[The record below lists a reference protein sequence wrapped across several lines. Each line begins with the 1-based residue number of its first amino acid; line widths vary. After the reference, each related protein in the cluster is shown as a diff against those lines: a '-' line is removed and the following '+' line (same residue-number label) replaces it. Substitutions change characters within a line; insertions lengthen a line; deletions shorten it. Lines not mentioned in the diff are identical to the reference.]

1 MYLKPHDIDGHGLDV
16 LQFLHPVVNLL
27 TEVLEVELQSLTL
40 LKDLLGG
47 VQAGSSDSTQM
58 EEILPEALVAKVP
71 EELDRLVSP
80 GGIDGRVV
88 ELEHGIVVMGYVRL
102 LDHLH
107 GWGTLCISK
116 REENAA
122 VKTSTY

>member
-1 MYLKPHDIDGHGLDV
+1 MYLQPHDIDCHGLDV

-40 LKDLLGG
+40 LKDLLGR

-58 EEILPEALVAKVP
+58 EEILPEAFVAKVP

-107 GWGTLCISK
+107 GGGMLRIGK
-116 REENAA
+116 REEDAA
-122 VKTSTY
+122 INT